1 MRWIRLLGPLLL
13 AGAVALGAGCGGD
26 DGDSGAAGEVAGDG
40 GFPVTIHTADG
51 PVVVERR
58 PERIVV
64 LSATATEDLY
74 AIGAGDQVLAVDE
87 QSNYPPDAPQTRLS
101 AIQPNIEAIAAYEPD
116 LVVLSGEESTEVL
129 DGLERLGIPALLQ
142 PAAEDFA
149 AAYGQ
154 IRELGAATGHR
165 ARAELVVDRIRERL
179 DELVRSAPESPKRIT
194 VFHELS
200 PDYFTASSDTFI
212 GQIYRLFGLDNIAD
226 RGASRTGSEYP
237 QLSAE
242 YIVEADPDLIV
253 LADSKCCGQN
263 AAKVEARPGWDRIS
277 AVRSGAIA
285 AVSDDIASRW
295 GPRIVEFAERVAAAL
310 RKAAAETGG
319 G

>member
-1 MRWIRLLGPLLL
+1 MRWIRRLVPLLL
-13 AGAVALGAGCGGD
+13 VGAIALGIGCGDD
-26 DGDSGAAGEVAGDG
+26 DGDSGSAGEAVGGA
-40 GFPVTIHTADG
+40 GFPVTIRSADG
-51 PVVVERR
+51 PVVVERK

-87 QSNYPPDAPQTRLS
+87 QSNYPPDAPQTTLN
-101 AIQPNIEAIAAYEPD
+101 AIQPNVEAIAAYEPD

-129 DGLERLGIPALLQ
+129 DGLERLDIPALLQ

-149 AAYGQ
+149 DAYGQ

-165 ARAELVVDRIRERL
+165 ARAERVVDSIRERL
-179 DELVRSAPESPKRIT
+179 AEIVGSAPESPVRLS

-212 GQIYRLFGLDNIAD
+212 GQVYRLFGLDNIAD
-226 RGASRTGSEYP
+226 RGASRTGTEYP

-242 YIVEADPDLIV
+242 YIVEADPDLVV
-253 LADSKCCGQN
+253 LADSKCCGQT
-263 AAKVEARPGWDRIS
+263 AAKVERRPGWERIS

-285 AVSDDIASRW
+285 AVNDDIASRW
-295 GPRIVEFAERVAAAL
+295 GPRIVEFAERVAGAL
-310 RKAAAETGG
+310 RSAVAQAEGG
-319 G
+319 